1 MFAKNLTAIMAMLL
15 LASCATN
22 GPSEEERVAAQANA
36 KASRNAVASAPNA
49 TTTSIAQLAVEV
61 EITAEG
67 IKPIGATIV
76 QAPPKTNSAIADLRV
91 QAVGA
96 ERWEYTMA
104 DPRLAEVDDPKEQG
118 GRVLPSARWY
128 VYAPLSVAVTAVSV
142 QPVAQQTE
150 RAVSR
155 GGTIDVRELAAEA
168 CTRTK
173 SELPACREIVAKYG
187 QAQ

>member
-1 MFAKNLTAIMAMLL
+1 MFAKKLTAIMATLL

-61 EITAEG
+61 EITAAG
-67 IKPIGATIV
+67 ITPIGATIV

-96 ERWEYTMA
+96 DRWEYTMP
-104 DPRLAEVDDPKEQG
+104 DPRFAEVDDPKEHG
-118 GRVLPSARWY
+118 ERVLPSARWY
-128 VYAPLSVAVTAVSV
+128 VYAPLSVTVTAISV
-142 QPVAQQTE
+142 QPLAQTE

-155 GGTIDVRELAAEA
+155 GGTIDVRALAAEA

-173 SELPACREIVAKYG
+173 SELLACREIVAKYG